1 MFLKLYEFVH
11 AQFEWDGTYGLF
23 PSHTIQEMRTV
34 KTVNKASINMALLA
48 LLQEAEVKAYPMLVS
63 TIDQPFI
70 YNEIPNLNQF
80 NHFIIAIE
88 RGKTLYY
95 LDAGDPLL
103 PIGFVD
109 SAVRHSQ
116 AILIKNYKGVWA
128 EIPDFEGKSKL
139 VVSMNIHDDLSAS
152 GSIQMSFEGYDAQNE
167 RHYLNGDPQGFY
179 WKERVLAISP
189 DIRIDSIRFDNVKNL
204 LKPFINKVYFHIEP
218 SEDQEEM
225 TFYPV
230 FYSFFNQA
238 YFTDSIRVNRI
249 IFPSKLEER
258 AVFSITFAADLQV
271 ISMPEDL
278 KLRMIDGSSEMEFRS
293 SKQNTNAQCTF
304 SIDLDKRLIEPVYYE
319 AIRQYLQQLSEK
331 LNEPVVIGR
340 K

>member
-1 MFLKLYEFVH
+1 
-11 AQFEWDGTYGLF
+11 
-23 PSHTIQEMRTV
+23 
-34 KTVNKASINMALLA
+34 
-48 LLQEAEVKAYPMLVS
+48 
-63 TIDQPFI
+63 
-70 YNEIPNLNQF
+70 
-80 NHFIIAIE
+80 
-88 RGKTLYY
+88 
-95 LDAGDPLL
+95 L

-128 EIPDFEGKSKL
+128 EIPDFEGKSTMM
-139 VVSMNIHDDLSAS
+139 VRMNIYDDLSAS
-152 GSIQMSFEGYDAQNE
+152 GSIQVSFEGYDAQNE
-167 RHYLNGDPQGFY
+167 RHYLNGDPQGLY
-179 WKERVLAISP
+179 WKERVMAISP

-204 LKPFINKVYFHIEP
+204 LEPFINKVYFHIEP

-238 YFTDSIRVNRI
+238 YFTDSVRVNRI
-249 IFPSKLEER
+249 VFPSKLKER
-258 AVFSITFAADLQV
+258 AILNITFDGNLQV

-278 KLRMIDGSSEMEFRS
+278 RVRMIDGSSEMEFRHS
-293 SKQNTNAQCTF
+293 QQNKNAQYTF
-304 SIDLDKRLIEPVYYE
+304 SIDLNKRLIEPVYYA
-319 AIRQYLQQLSEK
+319 AIREYLQQVSEK